1 MNQREHK
8 RTHRMAPAA
17 IALCAL
23 LAGCQAGT
31 GDTQEP
37 TSASH
42 DEETVITTIQAS
54 EGIVNDELVLN
65 GAIACDE
72 GKVSKL
78 YIPCS
83 GKVQGVEV
91 EIGDRVE
98 RGQLLGTVFSQEAA
112 EHEKQLSDI
121 ANEIRIAE
129 RELAM
134 RKELH
139 EAGLA
144 SDRELMEAQSEA
156 DRAHAERKR
165 LQSVAGVQGF
175 AAQAQATLTAPIAGY
190 VVAKSV
196 YNGSYIDDTNND
208 TPAFEIANLGSVW
221 VTADVYESDIRKIRP
236 GERVRVSVLAY
247 PGEPIEGRIDKIY
260 KTLDE
265 ESKTMKVKVRIANA
279 EERFL
284 PGMFA
289 SVHVTLEE
297 SGRRMIKV
305 PAESVIFE
313 NGNNYVV
320 VRDSEGKYHRQPV
333 RVAHQD
339 ERHAYIASGLKAGD
353 TLVERNAILQYNAL
367 K

>member
-1 MNQREHK
+1 MNRREHK
-8 RTHRMAPAA
+8 RTYRMAPATA
-17 IALCAL
+17 ALCAL

-31 GDTQEP
+31 GDGREP
-37 TSASH
+37 IAATH
-42 DEETVITTIQAS
+42 DEEIVITTIQAS
-54 EGIVNDELVLN
+54 EGFVNDELVLN

-72 GKVSKL
+72 SKVSKL

-83 GKVQGVEV
+83 GKVQGVQV

-98 RGQLLGTVFSQEAA
+98 RGQLLCAVFSQEAA
-112 EHEKQLSDI
+112 EHEKLLSDI

-144 SDRELMEAQSEA
+144 SDRELMEAQSEV
-156 DRAHAERKR
+156 DKAHAERKR

-175 AAQAQATLTAPIAGY
+175 AGQAQASLTAPIAGY

-208 TPAFEIANLGSVW
+208 TPAFEIANLSSVW

-236 GERVRVSVLAY
+236 GEQVRITVLAY

-289 SVHVTLEE
+289 NVHVTLEGA
-297 SGRRMIKV
+297 GRRMIEV

-320 VRDSEGKYHRQPV
+320 VRDNEGKFHRRLV
-333 RVAHQD
+333 KVAHQD
-339 ERHAYIASGLKAGD
+339 ERHAYIASGVKAGE
-353 TLVERNAILQYNAL
+353 TLVEKNAILQYYAL